1 VLDAIKARD
10 EYNDRIAID
19 RDPQKN
25 GPLYAFQS
33 ADLYFIYG
41 DFENA
46 KKRFKP
52 MYDQYCGVNE
62 WGYKAWEKLI
72 SMSNFEGDAAQSRK
86 LAEGKSCAY
95 DAETQKAEESI
106 RKPVQQGVAYLD
118 ARKLYEEAEKMPEG
132 PERNKKWRESARAR
146 RGARG
151 GYERRLRLQ
160 AGRRVR
166 QGDRNVR
173 AVHLALRQR
182 EDPRHAQEW

>member
-1 VLDAIKARD
+1 MPQQVLDAIKARD

-25 GPLYAFQS
+25 GLLYAFQS
-33 ADLYFIYG
+33 ADLYFVYG
-41 DFENA
+41 DFDNA

-95 DAETQKAEESI
+95 DAETQKAEEEH
-106 RKPVQQGVAYLD
+106 PQ
-118 ARKLYEEAEKMPEG
+118 ARE
-132 PERNKKWRESARAR
+132 
-146 RGARG
+146 
-151 GYERRLRLQ
+151 
-160 AGRRVR
+160 AGRRLPRRAQAVR
-166 QGDRNVR
+166 RS
-173 AVHLALRQR
+173 R
-182 EDPRHAQEW
+182 EDAGRARSATRSGARPRPPTRWRSTPRRIATKRPKPR